1 MHVCNYCGHHEEQY
15 LILLIIMLLRHT
27 WRIISRMKIGF
38 QKNGRYGAC
47 WNLSPSSTWRLFSRE
62 KQKVN
67 VIGWWWR
74 QYFRLPPSYPF
85 FVFLIPF
92 RLKHSYTTM
101 GTLSNG
107 WTLEPNNFQTQ
118 RYRTFFR
125 KWISNC
131 LLGFTVIVIDDT
143 DIYVYLSSFFRIWVS
158 MKLNQIAQML
168 GKIRKT
174 ARKTD
179 TAMYCHVSITV
190 LCVGSPTTL
199 AKSLSLK

>member
-1 MHVCNYCGHHEEQY
+1 MGGMELKLKFKPVFHFLVTFFAWKTKSECDWVV
-15 LILLIIMLLRHT
+15 T
-27 WRIISRMKIGF
+27 TS
-38 QKNGRYGAC
+38 
-47 WNLSPSSTWRLFSRE
+47 
-62 KQKVN
+62 V
-67 VIGWWWR
+67 
-74 QYFRLPPSYPF
+74 FRLPLSCYPF

-143 DIYVYLSSFFRIWVS
+143 DIYVYLSSFFRIWVC

-179 TAMYCHVSITV
+179 TAMCCHVSLTV
-190 LCVGSPTTL
+190 LCALDPRTL
-199 AKSLSLK
+199 AQRVCLLSREVIK